1 MPQASQQ
8 DAETI
13 VLAPNCSL
21 SPRGATL
28 FFGGVCAGA
37 FGVAS
42 LLALRGFWP
51 VLPFAGL
58 EMLVLGWA
66 LWVSMRRQQQFES
79 ILITD
84 ERIEIESHTH
94 SKHQRIVFPR
104 HWSQVK
110 LRRAELTLHPSTLT
124 IESHGRS
131 FELGKF
137 LTEEERR
144 GLAERLQRSIG
155 RMNESPPLG
164 QQDCNTRLE

>member
-8 DAETI
+8 GTQSI

-21 SPRGATL
+21 SPRGAML
-28 FFGGVCAGA
+28 FFGGVCAGSFA
-37 FGVAS
+37 VAG
-42 LLALRGFWP
+42 LMALRGFWP

-66 LWVSMRRQQQFES
+66 LWTSMRRRHDFQS
-79 ILITD
+79 IVITD
-84 ERIEIESHTH
+84 DRIEIESHTH
-94 SKHQRIVFPR
+94 SKHNRIVFPR

-124 IESHGRS
+124 IESRGRS

-164 QQDCNTRLE
+164 QRDCNTRPE